1 MSNFFAAAAKTNTLP
16 SQQIQTRT
24 AFFCS
29 NIRKF
34 PQKYSVE
41 VNIIYPLAY
50 KSDTRMLLREF
61 KSHVHN
67 NRIAIWKWLYLV
79 TLDSSQML
87 QSGLEMKVLVH
98 NSSKALNC
106 INLHLLF
113 ISVQDNETKRV
124 TFNKIT
130 QKSSECIFVPF
141 VRSFVPILESSGS
154 GSSKKSK
161 RSFL

>member
-1 MSNFFAAAAKTNTLP
+1 MVF
-16 SQQIQTRT
+16 
-24 AFFCS
+24 
-29 NIRKF
+29 
-34 PQKYSVE
+34 V
-41 VNIIYPLAY
+41 
-50 KSDTRMLLREF
+50 
-61 KSHVHN
+61 
-67 NRIAIWKWLYLV
+67 V

-130 QKSSECIFVPF
+130 QKKGVSAFSF
-141 VRSFVPILESSGS
+141 RSFVH
-154 GSSKKSK
+154 
-161 RSFL
+161 SFPFWKAVGVEAAKNLKDLFYR

>member
-61 KSHVHN
+61 K
-67 NRIAIWKWLYLV
+67 NRC
-79 TLDSSQML
+79 TQ
-87 QSGLEMKVLVH
+87 QQNCNLEMVV
-98 NSSKALNC
+98 
-106 INLHLLF
+106 F
-113 ISVQDNETKRV
+113 GDV
-124 TFNKIT
+124 
-130 QKSSECIFVPF
+130 
-141 VRSFVPILESSGS
+141 G
-154 GSSKKSK
+154 
-161 RSFL
+161 